1 MVIII
6 PFRMSSIPDALLPL
20 ELNTCE
26 CFKGRIYC
34 VIRLIVA
41 VYNFIRSRDAF
52 KTNNKMAEKRQRAI
66 IKSRIIIEPRKK
78 QVIAAGLSKTY
89 LR

>member
-1 MVIII
+1 
-6 PFRMSSIPDALLPL
+6 MSSIPDALLPL

-41 VYNFIRSRDAF
+41 VYNFIRSRDGF

-66 IKSRIIIEPRKK
+66 IKSRIIIYRGKNRSSQQAYQK
-78 QVIAAGLSKTY
+78 HST
-89 LR
+89 